1 MLMTGLIFSNHD
13 RPHLAPVKGMISTI
27 AGINSR
33 LGGGL
38 PFVGAA
44 GVPPLDVEVVA
55 RAVISATLDPNIN
68 GVVGVETL
76 SRLGTA

>member
-1 MLMTGLIFSNHD
+1 
-13 RPHLAPVKGMISTI
+13 LAPVKGIISAI

-44 GVPPLDVEVVA
+44 GIAPLDVEVVA
-55 RAVISATLDPNIN
+55 RAVISATLDPEIK
-68 GVVGVETL
+68 GVVEVETL
-76 SRLGTA
+76 SKMGTS